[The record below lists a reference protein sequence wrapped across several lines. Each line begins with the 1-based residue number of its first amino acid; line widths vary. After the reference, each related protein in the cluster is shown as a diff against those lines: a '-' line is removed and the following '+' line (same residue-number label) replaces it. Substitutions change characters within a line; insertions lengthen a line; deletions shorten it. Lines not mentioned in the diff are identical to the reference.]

1 MLLRTVTPESCTCIR
16 PEANPCQKGRVA
28 KTRAGPVRQQDPPP
42 NSVPKRRLFVAA
54 PRRLVV
60 YVDLFLSD
68 VLFDDLF
75 VLSEAG
81 SHNPDLDR

>member
-1 MLLRTVTPESCTCIR
+1 MSE
-16 PEANPCQKGRVA
+16 G
-28 KTRAGPVRQQDPPP
+28 AGGKDEGGPGTTTDPPP
-42 NSVPKRRLFVAA
+42 NSVPKRRLFAAA

>member
-1 MLLRTVTPESCTCIR
+1 MRLDALVYGYAGKLYLYT
-16 PEANPCQKGRVA
+16 
-28 KTRAGPVRQQDPPP
+28 TRSKPLSEGAGGKDEGGPGTTTDPPP

-54 PRRLVV
+54 PRRLAV

-75 VLSEAG
+75 G
-81 SHNPDLDR
+81 SL